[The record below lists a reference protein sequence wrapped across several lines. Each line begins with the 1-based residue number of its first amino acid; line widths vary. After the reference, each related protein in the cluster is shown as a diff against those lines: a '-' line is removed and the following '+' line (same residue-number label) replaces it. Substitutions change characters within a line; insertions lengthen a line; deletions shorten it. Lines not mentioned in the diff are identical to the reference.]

1 MTQLIDHLAEL
12 TGFRDRELL
21 DVSVVR
27 AVHDVLRPL
36 AVGIYRS
43 VGEAGSQRWLT
54 RARMALG
61 DATAT
66 ADPAWTEVL
75 SLPRIDSVPCRHAC
89 LTSAKVITAGEGP
102 QHSYF
107 PISTERE
114 VIGVLELETALGL
127 TPGER
132 AMVSTILRIYG
143 NFHDLLDHSERDPL
157 TGLLNRQTF
166 SAALNRAG
174 RLPLSATEN
183 SAEGQRSVCT
193 DASGWLGVVDIDHFK
208 RVNDTYG
215 HPIGD
220 EVLLLLSRVLR
231 SSFRHQDRL
240 YRFGGEE
247 FVVVLDGLDGDGA
260 SNAFER
266 LRVNVNRFAFP
277 QVGQVTVSIGFT
289 KTDASET
296 PSVAFTR
303 ADKALYYA
311 KEHGRDLVACFDDL
325 VVAGSLSETKIAT
338 GDIDLF

>member
-36 AVGIYRS
+36 AVGIYRC
-43 VGEAGSQRWLT
+43 VGEADSQRWLT

-61 DATAT
+61 DTTAT
-66 ADPAWTEVL
+66 ADPTWTEVL
-75 SLPRIDSVPCRHAC
+75 SLPTIDSVPCRHAC
-89 LTSAKVITAGEGP
+89 LTTCDVITAGEAP
-102 QHSYF
+102 QQSFF

-114 VIGVLELETALGL
+114 VVGVLELETVVAL
-127 TPGER
+127 TSGER

-166 SAALNRAG
+166 STALNRTS
-174 RLPLSATEN
+174 RLPQAIDSTGD
-183 SAEGQRSVCT
+183 GQRIVGEATSC
-193 DASGWLGVVDIDHFK
+193 WLGVVDIDHFK
-208 RVNDTYG
+208 RVNDNYG

-220 EVLLLLSRVLR
+220 EVLLLLSRILR

-247 FVVVLDGLDGDGA
+247 FVVVLDGLDADSA
-260 SNAFER
+260 SKAFER
-266 LRVNVNRFAFP
+266 LRLNVHRFAFP
-277 QVGQVTVSIGFT
+277 QVGQITVSIGFT

-296 PSVAFTR
+296 PTVAFVR

-311 KEHGRDLVACFDDL
+311 KENGRDRVAYFDELVA
-325 VVAGSLSETKIAT
+325 AGRLLQTKIAA
-338 GDIDLF
+338 GGVDLF